1 MEKKTLWNSVLLRGE
16 NPAAGKLG
24 SSTLL
29 LVKRIKEGDI
39 RAFEQVFRAYH
50 APLCLYAMS
59 ITGRKEV
66 AEEIVQELFYK
77 IWKERESLNILRSLK
92 SYLYGAVRNQSLQ
105 YCEQYM
111 VRERHKQSVQSAP
124 ENEPAATPHDQLEY
138 RELKE
143 VIDRTLSQLPERRR
157 RIFTMHRFE
166 GLKYKEIAERLSL
179 SVKTIEAEMTK
190 TYQLLRKEIEKY
202 TY

>member
-1 MEKKTLWNSVLLRGE
+1 MNG
-16 NPAAGKLG
+16 
-24 SSTLL
+24 L
-29 LVKRIKEGDI
+29 LVIKKIKEGDI
-39 RAFEQVFRAYH
+39 GAFEQVFRAYH
-50 APLCLYAMS
+50 APLCLYAIS
-59 ITGRKEV
+59 ITGRREV

-77 IWKERESLNILRSLK
+77 IWKERANLSIFHSLK
-92 SYLYGAVRNQSLQ
+92 SYLYGAVRNESLQ
-105 YCEQYM
+105 YCEQHM
-111 VRERHKQSVQSAP
+111 VRERHQQRVLSAP
-124 ENEPAATPHDQLEY
+124 EAEQASTPLDQLEY

-143 VIDRTLSQLPERRR
+143 AIDRTLLQLPERRR

-202 TY
+202 TYLI